1 MKDDKIKLNMNVLD
15 LVKVKAQTKNKGI
28 QAFVGH
34 VFIDQHFFIF
44 LNATTEKFHKIAVLK
59 FGY

>member
-1 MKDDKIKLNMNVLD
+1 MNILD
-15 LVKVKAQTKNKGI
+15 LVKVKVQTKNKGI

-44 LNATTEKFHKIAVLK
+44 LNAKYREVSQDCGVEVWQLN
-59 FGY
+59 

>member
-1 MKDDKIKLNMNVLD
+1 MNILD
-15 LVKVKAQTKNKGI
+15 LVSAKVQTKNKGI

-44 LNATTEKFHKIAVLK
+44 LNVRTEKFHKIAVLK
-59 FGY
+59 FGN